1 MEDGQ
6 LSSFMK
12 SGIYRFQGANAIF
25 LDPVRVL
32 NRSYTRYKV
41 SPYAYYTRFFDSTEK
56 LETSLEPR
64 KRKRKEK
71 KPLSLNEREKVA
83 DQRHQEVRPFL
94 LKAHE
99 ALLGTTELLKVVKN
113 FRRNESSVKEIKE
126 LPHQS
131 CEHSFPDIGSVW
143 QARLYE
149 IVLNY
154 EKGDSFIESEGSRH
168 GQHFKQDV
176 VPVFDN
182 LIVNKGSGDVEAE
195 FLNHK
200 YIIPKDSCFY
210 MSDVRKIHNLIP
222 ADSDGGF
229 NIIVIDPPWENS
241 SAHQKRRYQT
251 LPNRTFLS
259 LPIKKLTHTAGALVA
274 LWVTNREKLR
284 SFVENELFPSWGVT
298 YLASLYWLKVKLN
311 GLLISELDLFH
322 HRPYECLLVGY
333 SGGKDNTSDL
343 LKLSDIPDN
352 QVLMSVPGEYSRK
365 PPVGELLREYVSGPC
380 HAGCIELF
388 SRELSAGWT
397 SWGNEP
403 LLFQASKYFCQ
414 EEDK

>member
-222 ADSDGGF
+222 
-229 NIIVIDPPWENS
+229 
-241 SAHQKRRYQT
+241 
-251 LPNRTFLS
+251 
-259 LPIKKLTHTAGALVA
+259 
-274 LWVTNREKLR
+274 
-284 SFVENELFPSWGVT
+284 
-298 YLASLYWLKVKLN
+298 
-311 GLLISELDLFH
+311 
-322 HRPYECLLVGY
+322 
-333 SGGKDNTSDL
+333 
-343 LKLSDIPDN
+343 
-352 QVLMSVPGEYSRK
+352 
-365 PPVGELLREYVSGPC
+365 
-380 HAGCIELF
+380 
-388 SRELSAGWT
+388 
-397 SWGNEP
+397 GN
-403 LLFQASKYFCQ
+403 C
-414 EEDK
+414 